1 MLQINIASSISLSDS
16 QKKKLES
23 SLQKKYQKE
32 ELQFNYQIKEELIAG
47 LSLSVGG
54 KLYDA
59 SLRARLSQ
67 LASKI

>member
-1 MLQINIASSISLSDS
+1 MLQINIASSIPLSDS
-16 QKKKLES
+16 QKKKLEG

>member
-1 MLQINIASSISLSDS
+1 MLQINIASSIPLSES
-16 QKKKLES
+16 QKKKLET

-32 ELQFNYQIKEELIAG
+32 ELQFSYQIKEELIAG

-59 SLRARLSQ
+59 SLRSRLNQ

>member
-1 MLQINIASSISLSDS
+1 MLQINIASSIPLSDS
-16 QKKKLES
+16 QKKKLET
-23 SLQKKYQKE
+23 SLQKKYQNE
-32 ELQFNYQIKEELIAG
+32 ELQFSYQIKEELIAG

-59 SLRARLSQ
+59 SLRSRLNQ